1 MLAAKPESSWAALA
15 DRAGAAKDGAS
26 SSEEVKSPVA
36 TEVLS
41 ADASIHWFR
50 ALQIVAR

>member
-1 MLAAKPESSWAALA
+1 MFAAKPESSWTALA
-15 DRAGAAKDGAS
+15 DGAGAAKDGAS

-36 TEVLS
+36 PEVLS
-41 ADASIHWFR
+41 ADAIIHWFR